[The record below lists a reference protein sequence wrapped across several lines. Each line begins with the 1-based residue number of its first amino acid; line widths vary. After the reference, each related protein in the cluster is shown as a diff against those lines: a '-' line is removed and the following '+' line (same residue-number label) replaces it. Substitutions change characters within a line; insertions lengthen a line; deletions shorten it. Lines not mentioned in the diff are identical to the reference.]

1 MEKKAKAGQRQFSL
15 EQAQIL
21 LPTIQT
27 ITATAVRQVESC
39 LSQIQDQPENRRR
52 EEIQRECNRVVQRWA
67 EQIHALGAV
76 VNGLWLV
83 DFDNGEGFYC
93 WKYPEPMIEFFHDY
107 DAGFAGRRQ
116 IAETRVH

>member
-1 MEKKAKAGQRQFSL
+1 MAKKAKAGQRQFSL

-39 LSQIQDQPENRRR
+39 LGQIQDQPENRRR

-116 IAETRVH
+116 IGETRVH